1 MDQRTPK
8 NPFDPLE
15 AGESA
20 VRRRRGWVGYV
31 PGGMKTVVIGTAVI
45 LVALLVWAIKPAPNA
60 GRANNPFFAG
70 RNAPTPVGIAKANL
84 GDIDVTLNALGT
96 VTPLATVTVK
106 PQVGGQLVKIDF
118 TEGQTVRA
126 GQTLAEIDPRPY
138 QAVLDQA
145 QGQLARDQA
154 QLANA
159 QVDLNRYQTLL
170 AQNSIA
176 QQQADTQ
183 AALVRQLQGTV
194 KSDQAN
200 VETAMI
206 NLDYASVKSPIT
218 GRVGL
223 RQVDLGNVLI
233 AGQSTG
239 IVVVTQLQPIS
250 AVFSVPED
258 SIDQIMDRVRRGAQ
272 LRAQAYDRAQTHLIA
287 TGTLSTVDN
296 QIDTTTG
303 TVKLRAVFENPDN
316 DLFPNQFV
324 NIVLLVD
331 TLHNQ
336 IVVPVAAIQRGAS
349 GTFVYVVNI
358 ANHAVSMRAVTL
370 GQTNEDRVAIAQ
382 GVMAGDTVVVDGADR
397 LRDGA
402 RVILPGEPLPNLTN
416 QPPQAGAAQGRGG
429 RGRGR
434 RDGAGGAGGP
444 GGAGSA
450 AGAIA
455 GAGQENGA
463 AAAAGGG
470 FGRGRGGRGRDG
482 TTGAGGAGGA
492 AGAGAGAGTGARAGG
507 AGPGGG

>member
-8 NPFDPLE
+8 NPFDPLDPGQ
-15 AGESA
+15 AIA
-20 VRRRRGWVGYV
+20 RRRTWVRYV
-31 PGGMKTVVIGTAVI
+31 PGGMKTLVIATAVL

-60 GRANNPFFAG
+60 GRPNNPFFAG
-70 RNAPTPVGIAKANL
+70 RNAPTPVGIAKASL

-96 VTPLATVTVK
+96 VTPLATVIAK

-118 TEGQTVRA
+118 EEGQTVRA

-138 QAVLDQA
+138 QASRDQA

-159 QVDLNRYQTLL
+159 QVDLNRYQTLQ

-176 QQQADTQ
+176 QQQVDTQ

-194 KSDQAN
+194 KADQAN
-200 VETAMI
+200 VETATI
-206 NLDYASVKSPIT
+206 NLDYANVKSPIT

-233 AGQSTG
+233 AGQATG

-250 AVFSVPED
+250 VVFSVPED
-258 SIDQIMDRVRRGAQ
+258 SIDQIMGRVRQGAK
-272 LRAQAYDRAQTHLIA
+272 LKVDAFDRAQTHLIKS
-287 TGTLSTVDN
+287 GTLSTVDN

-303 TVKLRAVFENPDN
+303 TVKLRAVYQNPN
-316 DLFPNQFV
+316 NLLFPNQFV
-324 NIVLLVD
+324 NVRLLVD

-349 GTFVYVVNI
+349 GTFVYIVNS
-358 ANHAVSMRAVTL
+358 NHTVSMRAVTL
-370 GQTNEDRVAIAQ
+370 GQTNNDRVAIAQ
-382 GVMAGDTVVVDGADR
+382 GLMAGDTVVVDGADR

-402 RVILPGEPLPNLTN
+402 SIILPGEPMPAATT
-416 QPPQAGAAQGRGG
+416 PPQGGQAGQGAAPGRGG

-434 RDGAGGAGGP
+434 RGGGAGGAGAGAAP
-444 GGAGSA
+444 G
-450 AGAIA
+450 GAIA
-455 GAGQENGA
+455 GAGAQNNGSDGA
-463 AAAAGGG
+463 AGS
-470 FGRGRGGRGRDG
+470 GRGGRGRA
-482 TTGAGGAGGA
+482 AG
-492 AGAGAGAGTGARAGG
+492 GAGAGA

>member
-15 AGESA
+15 TGESV
-20 VRRRRGWVGYV
+20 VRGRRGWVRYV

-45 LVALLVWAIKPAPNA
+45 LIALLVWEIKPAPNA

-70 RNAPTPVGIAKANL
+70 RNAPTPVGIAKASL

-96 VTPLATVTVK
+96 VTPLATVTIK
-106 PQVGGQLVKIDF
+106 PQVGGQLVKINF
-118 TEGQTVRA
+118 QEGQTVRA

-159 QVDLNRYQTLL
+159 QVDLNRYQTLS

-176 QQQADTQ
+176 QQQVDTQ

-258 SIDQIMDRVRRGAQ
+258 SIDQIMGRVRQGAQ

-303 TVKLRAVFENPDN
+303 TVKLRAIFENPDN

-324 NIVLLVD
+324 NIRLLVD

-336 IVVPVAAIQRGAS
+336 VVVPVAAIQRGAS
-349 GTFVYVVNI
+349 GTFVYVVNP
-358 ANHAVSMRAVTL
+358 
-370 GQTNEDRVAIAQ
+370 DR
-382 GVMAGDTVVVDGADR
+382 TVGRQPACPLCGTR
-397 LRDGA
+397 LRV
-402 RVILPGEPLPNLTN
+402 RN
-416 QPPQAGAAQGRGG
+416 AGPRRGSVSRDVGR
-429 RGRGR
+429 
-434 RDGAGGAGGP
+434 
-444 GGAGSA
+444 
-450 AGAIA
+450 
-455 GAGQENGA
+455 
-463 AAAAGGG
+463 
-470 FGRGRGGRGRDG
+470 
-482 TTGAGGAGGA
+482 
-492 AGAGAGAGTGARAGG
+492 ARACSH
-507 AGPGGG
+507 ATRTPRWIPRHLGPSG

>member
-31 PGGMKTVVIGTAVI
+31 PGGMKTVVIGAAVI

-258 SIDQIMDRVRRGAQ
+258 SIDQIMGRVRQGAQ
-272 LRAQAYDRAQTHLIA
+272 LKAQAYDRAQTHLIA

-324 NIVLLVD
+324 NIHLLVD

-336 IVVPVAAIQRGAS
+336 IVVPVAGIQRGAS
-349 GTFVYVVNI
+349 GTFVYVVNPD
-358 ANHAVSMRAVTL
+358 HTVSMRAVTL

-382 GVMAGDTVVVDGADR
+382 GVMAGDTIVVDGADR

-402 RVILPGEPLPNLTN
+402 RVILPGEPLPNVTN

-434 RDGAGGAGGP
+434 RGGAGGAGGAGGP
-444 GGAGSA
+444 GGAGGA

-455 GAGQENGA
+455 GAGQENGGA
-463 AAAAGGG
+463 PDAGGG
-470 FGRGRGGRGRDG
+470 FGRGRGGRGR
-482 TTGAGGAGGA
+482 GGE
-492 AGAGAGAGTGARAGG
+492 AGANGAAGAGTGAGTGAGAGG
-507 AGPGGG
+507 AGPGGD

>member
-8 NPFDPLE
+8 NPFDPLD

-20 VRRRRGWVGYV
+20 VRRRRGWVRYV
-31 PGGMKTVVIGTAVI
+31 PGGMKTVVVGTAVI
-45 LVALLVWAIKPAPNA
+45 LVALLVWAIKPSPNA
-60 GRANNPFFAG
+60 GRPNNPFFAG
-70 RNAPTPVGIAKANL
+70 RNAPTPVGIAKASL

-118 TEGQTVRA
+118 AEGQTVRQ

-159 QVDLNRYQTLL
+159 QVDLNRYQTLQ

-176 QQQADTQ
+176 QQQVDTQ

-200 VETAMI
+200 VETATI

-239 IVVVTQLQPIS
+239 IVVVTQLTPIS

-258 SIDQIMDRVRRGAQ
+258 SIDQIMGRLRQGAQ

-303 TVKLRAVFENPDN
+303 TVKLRAIFENPDN
-316 DLFPNQFV
+316 ALFPNQFV

-349 GTFVYVVNI
+349 GTFVYVVNT
-358 ANHAVSMRAVTL
+358 ANHTVSMRAVTL

-402 RVILPGEPLPNLTN
+402 RVILPGEPLPNVTN

-434 RDGAGGAGGP
+434 RGGAGGAGGAGGP
-444 GGAGSA
+444 GGAGGA
-450 AGAIA
+450 AGAVA
-455 GAGQENGA
+455 GAGQENGG

-470 FGRGRGGRGRDG
+470 SGRGR
-482 TTGAGGAGGA
+482 AGA
-492 AGAGAGAGTGARAGG
+492 AGPNGAAAPAGAGTGA